1 MKRKAVTEVL
11 PGALQAMLGLEKFIR
26 ASSLDRKLAE
36 LVKIRASQLNGCAY
50 CIDMHT
56 EEALELGE
64 TNRRLFAVAAWHE
77 SPLFTD
83 EEKIALRLAEEVTLI
98 GEEGLTDETYEAAIG
113 AFGEE
118 TTALLIFQTI
128 TINMW
133 NRSAVS
139 GHQVYKSKHD
149 K

>member
-1 MKRKAVTEVL
+1 MKRKAITEVL
-11 PGALQAMLGLEKFIR
+11 PKAREAMLGMEKYIR
-26 ASSLDRKLAE
+26 STSLDRRLAE
-36 LVKIRASQLNGCAY
+36 LIKVRASQLNGCAY
-50 CIDMHT
+50 CLDMHT

-83 EEKIALRLAEEVTLI
+83 AEKIALKLCEEVTLI
-98 GEEGLTDETYEAAIG
+98 GDEGLTDETYEAAMG

-118 TTALLIFQTI
+118 TTAQLIFQTI

-133 NRSAVS
+133 NRSAVA
-139 GHQVYKSKHD
+139 GHQEYKSKHD